1 MWKGRGVV
9 YRALHARRARQSLA
23 PTRGR
28 KAAALPPF
36 RSPAP
41 LNFFLPFTPLH
52 RPSADLHRC
61 TVLCHPLPLSPPAP
75 MRSLF
80 ALLFVSLVA
89 SAAEPTRALVYSRT
103 AGFRHGDSIPL
114 GNKML
119 AAQYKAAGL
128 EVDIS
133 EDPAVFTAE
142 NLARYRSVAFMS
154 TTGDVMTPLLAKT
167 ATPEQKAAAAK
178 QGDVAREAFQK
189 WMENGG
195 SFVGIHAASDTEYK
209 WPWFGKMIGGY
220 FAGHPQ
226 IQPATLRPIVKDHPS
241 TVHLPA
247 EWKRKDEWYNFRDLQ
262 PDNVVLI
269 LLDES
274 TYKGGK
280 NGERHPIAWCKP
292 VGKGR
297 MFYTAGGHTK
307 ESFAEPEFIQHV
319 NGGLLWTL
327 GK

>member
-1 MWKGRGVV
+1 
-9 YRALHARRARQSLA
+9 
-23 PTRGR
+23 
-28 KAAALPPF
+28 
-36 RSPAP
+36 
-41 LNFFLPFTPLH
+41 
-52 RPSADLHRC
+52 
-61 TVLCHPLPLSPPAP
+61 

-80 ALLFVSLVA
+80 ALLFASLVA

-128 EVDIS
+128 ETDFS

-154 TTGDVMTPLLAKT
+154 TTGDVMTPAVAKD

-178 QGDVAREAFQK
+178 QGDAGREAFQK

-195 SFVGIHAASDTEYK
+195 SFIGIHAATDAGGDVLKK
-209 WPWFGKMIGGY
+209 WPWYAKMVGGL
-220 FAGHPQ
+220 FAGHPAQ
-226 IQPATLRPIVKDHPS
+226 QVAVLHVIDKEHLATK
-241 TVHLPA
+241 HLPA
-247 EWKRKDEWYNFRDLQ
+247 DWKRKDEWYNFKNLETE
-262 PDNVVLI
+262 NHVLLVI
-269 LLDES
+269 DET
-274 TYKGGK
+274 TYKGGNTK
-280 NGERHPIAWCKP
+280 PGETHPMSWSKS

-297 MFYTAGGHTK
+297 MFYTALGHTK
-307 ESFAEPEFIQHV
+307 ESFAEAEFIQHV